1 MPDFKSEIRR
11 SIADVNLSPVD
22 EEQIVEEL
30 SQHLEE
36 RFEQALSHGASEE
49 EAKQLALEELTL
61 PDSFSDQLRRVAKPL
76 RHTPV
81 TIGAQRTHNRLA
93 GVWDD
98 IRFGLRILA
107 KQPGFAVVA
116 ILTLGIGVG
125 MSTLMLSIVHDVLI
139 RPLPYANPERL
150 YAIWTSSDSAGQT
163 RVAASGP
170 DYLDYR
176 ELNRSFTHIAEYLP
190 RFTFTW
196 TGDGEPKLVN
206 CTAASADFFATLGI
220 RPYLGRL
227 YEPREYAYFKN
238 DSMVVSYRFWKNQ
251 LGGDRHVIGRRIR
264 LQDESVAIVGV
275 LPPMSDLFPETDVWP
290 KLTTRPSYPFMQW
303 RGNKFLRVVGELR
316 FGVTPAMAEEDLT
329 AILRRAPEEPRDV
342 RVRLVPLKEDL
353 VGNVRLPLIATLAAA
368 ALILL
373 VACIN
378 VAALLL
384 ARTVK
389 RQAEIALRLSLGAD
403 LPRIVQQLVTEATV
417 LSATGCA
424 LGLLLAWSALRLL
437 AGFSS
442 LPLPRLESVHLNAPA
457 LATTIAIASATAL
470 LLGWLPALALS
481 RLPLSSA
488 LRPRGT
494 DTGGR
499 RRLTLSALVVAEIAC
514 SVVLAISMGL
524 LVHSFWRVMHVN
536 PGFQAHSLFRVY
548 LRSDSPPNDAEGLRA
563 YNKKALPFWQGL
575 LTETSSLPGVRSVA
589 LSDWK
594 PGRDAATAA
603 LWLEDRPNDEAH
615 LPTVEGSWV
624 SADFFRTVG
633 AQLINGRLFTEHDDA
648 DAPAVI
654 IINAQAARQFWPGQN
669 PIGKRIG
676 INYTGPGRR
685 TSSAMPRLREIVGI
699 VGTMK
704 HGPLDAPA
712 APAVYLP
719 YLQDE
724 TSHDMSAMNLLVRA
738 EGNAIG
744 LADGL
749 RARIHAIRPEQP
761 VEQIESVEE
770 LEAQSVAP
778 RRYTLL
784 LLSMFTVVD
793 LVLAAVGVYGV
804 ISYVTAQRTREFG
817 VRIALGATRGR
828 VIAEVLRN
836 AVRLAALGSII
847 GIAGALVI
855 TRSLSALLFD
865 ISPFDMPS
873 FSTAV
878 AIFALVSIGASILP
892 AWRASRVDPI
902 IAMQS
907 E

>member
-1 MPDFKSEIRR
+1 
-11 SIADVNLSPVD
+11 
-22 EEQIVEEL
+22 
-30 SQHLEE
+30 
-36 RFEQALSHGASEE
+36 
-49 EAKQLALEELTL
+49 
-61 PDSFSDQLRRVAKPL
+61 
-76 RHTPV
+76 
-81 TIGAQRTHNRLA
+81 
-93 GVWDD
+93 
-98 IRFGLRILA
+98 
-107 KQPGFAVVA
+107 
-116 ILTLGIGVG
+116 
-125 MSTLMLSIVHDVLI
+125 
-139 RPLPYANPERL
+139 
-150 YAIWTSSDSAGQT
+150 
-163 RVAASGP
+163 
-170 DYLDYR
+170 
-176 ELNRSFTHIAEYLP
+176 
-190 RFTFTW
+190 
-196 TGDGEPKLVN
+196 
-206 CTAASADFFATLGI
+206 
-220 RPYLGRL
+220 
-227 YEPREYAYFKN
+227 
-238 DSMVVSYRFWKNQ
+238 
-251 LGGDRHVIGRRIR
+251 
-264 LQDESVAIVGV
+264 
-275 LPPMSDLFPETDVWP
+275 
-290 KLTTRPSYPFMQW
+290 
-303 RGNKFLRVVGELR
+303 
-316 FGVTPAMAEEDLT
+316 
-329 AILRRAPEEPRDV
+329 
-342 RVRLVPLKEDL
+342 
-353 VGNVRLPLIATLAAA
+353 
-368 ALILL
+368 
-373 VACIN
+373 
-378 VAALLL
+378 
-384 ARTVK
+384 
-389 RQAEIALRLSLGAD
+389 
-403 LPRIVQQLVTEATV
+403 
-417 LSATGCA
+417 
-424 LGLLLAWSALRLL
+424 
-437 AGFSS
+437 
-442 LPLPRLESVHLNAPA
+442 
-457 LATTIAIASATAL
+457 
-470 LLGWLPALALS
+470 
-481 RLPLSSA
+481 
-488 LRPRGT
+488 
-494 DTGGR
+494 
-499 RRLTLSALVVAEIAC
+499 
-514 SVVLAISMGL
+514 
-524 LVHSFWRVMHVN
+524 MHVN

-548 LRSDSPPNDAEGLRA
+548 LRSESPPNDPEGLRA

-615 LPTVEGSWV
+615 LATIEGSWV

-719 YLQDE
+719 YSQDE

-744 LADGL
+744 LADGV

-761 VEQIESVEE
+761 VEQIQSVEE

-828 VIAEVLRN
+828 VIADVLRN
-836 AVRLAALGSII
+836 AVRLAVLGSII

-865 ISPFDMPS
+865 ISPFDMSS

-878 AIFALVSIGASILP
+878 AIFALVSIGASLLP
-892 AWRASRVDPI
+892 AWRASRIDPI